1 MAGKEI
7 SFSDNEFIVS
17 KTDTKGKIT
26 YGNELFIKMSG
37 YKEGEILHQ
46 PHNILRHAD
55 MPKVIFK
62 YLWSQIEAKREV
74 FAYVVNQTK
83 SKDYYWVFAH
93 ITPSIDE
100 NGKIIGFHSARRKPK
115 NRALEIIKPLY
126 RELLIFGL
134 YHKEIK
140 ALKRYPYTIFLKDPN
155 DTVSSRNE

>member
-126 RELLIFGL
+126 RELLGIEKASGVQASQERL
-134 YHKEIK
+134 LQILKEK
-140 ALKRYPYTIFLKDPN
+140 G
-155 DTVSSRNE
+155 VSYDEFILSF